1 MRAWCAAKW
10 LGMNTGSPG
19 FDGCPMHNNVPALTP
34 KTASAVIASGRFCA
48 SMRLRHLH
56 IHVRRSEAIQCFAC
70 ANRHGLPHRGAP
82 LHEPLDHGCVLRRG
96 VCIGS
101 KSKLSPACGRRG
113 PFQGGKGPKT
123 PCAGSHVGAAPAAP
137 IPCASRR
144 MRAGTNSGIPAFG
157 RCATPL
163 ALLAT
168 PSLRRYAARSVK
180 QGCLAPTFGCDARRA
195 LRRVVALGPRIRAL
209 QLRFSVSSH
218 RHVAMCRGSPG

>member
-144 MRAGTNSGIPAFG
+144 MRAGTNSGIH
-157 RCATPL
+157 
-163 ALLAT
+163 ALT
-168 PSLRRYAARSVK
+168 
-180 QGCLAPTFGCDARRA
+180 QWCLAPAFGCDARRA
-195 LRRVVALGPRIRAL
+195 LRRVVALDRAS
-209 QLRFSVSSH
+209 LRYDSPACETAALSTQRLSGSWPVWSSRHWNRPLAMTAKAH
-218 RHVAMCRGSPG
+218 RH